1 MDSDLPGREQ
11 GLLVAGLDRWV
22 AAGLMTDD
30 QARRIADWERDQDHA
45 PAPAAPAAPAP
56 IMSLAAEAL
65 AYVGGAVV
73 IAAIAIVASGYWDR
87 FGFGARVA
95 IPAVATVLLLIAG
108 IAVPRTWAAVGVR
121 MRAALWLTASAALF
135 PMLAVITDQAHLS
148 GETSML
154 FVSAPLF
161 VATAVLWLIHRT
173 APQQIAAFVALELL
187 GVAATNI
194 IIGRF
199 DALAGASLALIAIA
213 WGACARGG
221 LLPGGGRWAPPAH
234 EGPAAAALKHQ
245 RGQRRWGLGLG
256 TAGAALGGIVLAGGW
271 DTSWMGVIPIVV
283 IVAAGVAIG
292 DVPVL
297 IVAAIGTVIV
307 LPMVAERYTQST
319 LATAIVLLIVGAT
332 MVALAILV
340 ARRHTRRHTR
350 SADTDTAIYSR

>member
-1 MDSDLPGREQ
+1 MDSDLPDREQ

-30 QARRIADWERDQDHA
+30 QARRIADWERDPDH
-45 PAPAAPAAPAP
+45 APAAPAAPAP
-56 IMSLAAEAL
+56 VMSLAAEAL

-87 FGFGARVA
+87 LGFGSHLA
-95 IPAVATVLLLIAG
+95 IPAAATVLLLAAG
-108 IAVPRTWAAVGVR
+108 ASVPRTWAAVGVR
-121 MRAALWLTASAALF
+121 MRAALWLTAPAALF
-135 PMLAVITDQAHLS
+135 ALLAVIGEHAHWS
-148 GETSML
+148 GDRSML

-161 VATAVLWLIHRT
+161 VATAVLWLIHRA

-194 IIGRF
+194 TIGRF
-199 DALAGASLALIAIA
+199 DALAGASMAVIAIA

-221 LLPGGGRWAPPAH
+221 LLPGGGRWAPPAQA
-234 EGPAAAALKHQ
+234 GPAAAALKHQ

-256 TAGAALGGIVLAGGW
+256 TGGAALGGIVLAGGW

-292 DVPVL
+292 DLPVL

-319 LATAIVLLIVGAT
+319 LATAVVLLIVGAA

-340 ARRHTRRHTR
+340 ARRQTRRHTR
-350 SADTDTAIYSR
+350 SADADAAIYSR